1 MRILRNRWVML
12 FLMLGWMG
20 IIFRFSAQPA
30 AESTEVSGSVAYRI
44 VSASERLF
52 RMDLSETERQNYA
65 EMLDHPVRKIA
76 HMTEYAILSLFC
88 YGFYFSLRQ
97 TGGRCS
103 LLAAV
108 TAIGYAATDEFH
120 QLFVPGRAGRISDV
134 CIDSVGVVLMLLML
148 SLIGKIWRKHCEKQT
163 LPVQ

>member
-1 MRILRNRWVML
+1 MRILKNRWVML
-12 FLMLGWMG
+12 FLMLGWM
-20 IIFRFSAQPA
+20 IVIFCFSAQPA
-30 AESTEVSGSVAYRI
+30 DRSAEVSGTVAYKI
-44 VSASERLF
+44 VSTSEQVF
-52 RMDLSETERQNYA
+52 RMEMSENERKGYA
-65 EMLDHPVRKIA
+65 EMLDYPVRKIA

-88 YGFYFSLRQ
+88 YGFYLSLSQ

-134 CIDSVGVVLMLLML
+134 CIDSVGIVLMLLIL
-148 SLIGKIWRKHCEKQT
+148 PLIGKIWRKHCEKQT